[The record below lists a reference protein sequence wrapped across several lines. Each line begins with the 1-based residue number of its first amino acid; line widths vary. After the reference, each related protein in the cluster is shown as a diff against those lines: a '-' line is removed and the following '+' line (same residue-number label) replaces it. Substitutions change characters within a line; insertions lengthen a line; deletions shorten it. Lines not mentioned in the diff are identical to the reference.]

1 MHACAGS
8 GPQAAATPPYKLL
21 LHPLTSCCYTPLQAA
36 ATPSYRLLL
45 HPLTSCCYTPLQ
57 AAALSVSRAISRAR
71 RSLLGLWLSQ
81 RRHSAAHAALD
92 QAAPSL
98 LERLGARG
106 QGEAHSC
113 RGALRHGFNCLGL
126 QLDGCAARPP
136 PQKPAR
142 LAQGRPPAPQRR
154 RGGEERCLGAPGA
167 GPRSP
172 MPARLARC
180 HLIRCR
186 LIRCRLARC
195 QARGGV
201 GGGVAAAR
209 TVARRQRCATLSM
222 LYPLPRC
229 TASPGQLHRLTT
241 PHPLPGDHANH
252 LHGWDDLHPA
262 SPSRQIA
269 SIQLSGL
276 SDYTAVGGR
285 QPMRGVSPNA
295 PCRVCFQPGKDVMV
309 PGYPG
314 VMDYPDDEGLPA
326 FAYLFEVS
334 E

>member
-1 MHACAGS
+1 M
-8 GPQAAATPPYKLL
+8 AA
-21 LHPLTSCCYTPLQAA
+21 
-36 ATPSYRLLL
+36 
-45 HPLTSCCYTPLQ
+45 
-57 AAALSVSRAISRAR
+57 
-71 RSLLGLWLSQ
+71 
-81 RRHSAAHAALD
+81 
-92 QAAPSL
+92 
-98 LERLGARG
+98 EE
-106 QGEAHSC
+106 EA
-113 RGALRHGFNCLGL
+113 
-126 QLDGCAARPP
+126 
-136 PQKPAR
+136 
-142 LAQGRPPAPQRR
+142 
-154 RGGEERCLGAPGA
+154 
-167 GPRSP
+167 
-172 MPARLARC
+172 
-180 HLIRCR
+180 
-186 LIRCRLARC
+186 
-195 QARGGV
+195 
-201 GGGVAAAR
+201 AAAR
-209 TVARRQRCATLSM
+209 WCLPKVADARLSHMLPPRTLPGTRKGGQRSGSCSDAGSPATVRLPQHAGYSPCHGT
-222 LYPLPRC
+222 PL
-229 TASPGQLHRLTT
+229 TTLHRLTM

>member
-1 MHACAGS
+1 MA
-8 GPQAAATPPYKLL
+8 LL
-21 LHPLTSCCYTPLQAA
+21 VP
-36 ATPSYRLLL
+36 
-45 HPLTSCCYTPLQ
+45 
-57 AAALSVSRAISRAR
+57 
-71 RSLLGLWLSQ
+71 
-81 RRHSAAHAALD
+81 
-92 QAAPSL
+92 
-98 LERLGARG
+98 
-106 QGEAHSC
+106 
-113 RGALRHGFNCLGL
+113 
-126 QLDGCAARPP
+126 
-136 PQKPAR
+136 
-142 LAQGRPPAPQRR
+142 AQGRRCPPASYAAASHAATSYAAASHAAASYAARH
-154 RGGEERCLGAPGA
+154 EEGWAEVWQLLGRWLAGNGAPPSA
-167 GPRSP
+167 
-172 MPARLARC
+172 C
-180 HLIRCR
+180 Y
-186 LIRCRLARC
+186 
-195 QARGGV
+195 
-201 GGGVAAAR
+201 
-209 TVARRQRCATLSM
+209 T
-222 LYPLPRC
+222 PLPRC